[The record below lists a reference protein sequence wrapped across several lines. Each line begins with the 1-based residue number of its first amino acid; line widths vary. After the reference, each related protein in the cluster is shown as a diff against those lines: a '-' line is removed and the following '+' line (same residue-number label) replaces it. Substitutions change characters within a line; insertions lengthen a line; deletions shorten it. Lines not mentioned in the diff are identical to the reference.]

1 MSMQKTCFGNRFA
14 YFEKGSIW
22 YDCVFSPEKVRYKK
36 YIPICPD
43 KKKYNGGTF
52 EYNECD
58 EICVLQIQIEEDS
71 FLIEYVVTKEGD

>member
-1 MSMQKTCFGNRFA
+1 MKKVPFGMIVYFHQKKLDIKNIFL
-14 YFEKGSIW
+14 YVLI
-22 YDCVFSPEKVRYKK
+22 
-36 YIPICPD
+36 